1 MNDRK
6 NRWTSNIN
14 YFIVALII
22 ALVFAFVFFWL
33 SFFTL
38 VYLFPSVTHF
48 EGREHPVM
56 PMGQFLLSVLLAII
70 ASVVVLVIAFRKI
83 KRKFTTEKSK
93 KINV

>member
-6 NRWTSNIN
+6 NRRTSNLN
-14 YFIVALII
+14 YFIVALVI
-22 ALVFAFVFFWL
+22 AIVFAFVFFWL

-38 VYLFPSVTHF
+38 VCLFPSVTHF
-48 EGREHPVM
+48 EGKEHPVM
-56 PMGQFLLSVLLAII
+56 PMGQFLLSVLLTII

-83 KRKFTTEKSK
+83 KRKMTPDKST